1 MITLL
6 LTILPLLVEPT
17 PESLHQEL
25 NRHRLINLPYNESEQ
40 SELDRKAKH
49 LETIFGHDHKG
60 LGEPF
65 LGECIWYGRNY
76 REAITDF
83 MNSKG
88 HRKALKD
95 LKAKSVCIGVYQG
108 KESWFVVIRT
118 YEAYKKAEAA
128 Q

>member
-1 MITLL
+1 MIKILL
-6 LTILPLLVEPT
+6 LTLSVCSGSMCVQRSQLMEVFK
-17 PESLHQEL
+17 EL
-25 NRHRLINLPYNESEQ
+25 NRHRLFNLSYNSSDQ
-40 SELDRKAKH
+40 AELDRKAKH

-60 LGEPF
+60 LGQPF
-65 LGECIWYGRNY
+65 YSECIWYGRNY

-83 MNSKG
+83 MKSKG

-118 YEAYKKAEAA
+118 YD
-128 Q
+128 